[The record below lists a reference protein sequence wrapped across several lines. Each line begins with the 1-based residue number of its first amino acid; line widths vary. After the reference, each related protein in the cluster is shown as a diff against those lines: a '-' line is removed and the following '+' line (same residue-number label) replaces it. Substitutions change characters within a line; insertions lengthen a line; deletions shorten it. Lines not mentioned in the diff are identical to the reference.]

1 MKRRIFGVETEYG
14 LMCASL
20 NGGVPPLD
28 PEDAAQRLFAQVLA
42 TNRSTNTFL
51 ANGAR
56 LYLDVGAHPE
66 YASAECDS
74 VHDIVCN
81 DRAGDAIFS
90 TMVDVL
96 NEELIQKSIPG
107 KVHLFKNNVDTQ
119 GNSFGCHENY
129 LVRRRRDYRAR
140 IESLVPFFVSRQ
152 ILVGAGF
159 IAKDDA
165 GVRYEISQRAHHM
178 WDAVSSASTR
188 ARPMIN
194 TRDEPHGDAELY
206 RRMHVIVGD
215 SNISDSTSALKIG
228 MTEAVLNC
236 LEDGVRFRQCE
247 LADPMLAIREISQDT
262 SGKALV
268 EQANGTRITALE
280 IQVAIYE
287 QVMAHYESA
296 GWLSTLDPTRE
307 YVFDLWKRALEGI
320 ERGNTDSLATE
331 IDWIAKKRLLKRYQ
345 ERLGVGLDDPRIA
358 RLDLA
363 WHDITRSGL
372 RASLEAS
379 GGLKKLVTEDEV
391 TTAMAIPPQT
401 TRAKLRGDFVAAA
414 LDSRRDFMADWTNL
428 RLITADGSATVLLK
442 DPFVNADSRV
452 DALMEELDC

>member
-1 MKRRIFGVETEYG
+1 MKRRIFGIETEYG

-90 TMVDVL
+90 GMADVL
-96 NEELIQKSIPG
+96 NTDLAQKNIPG
-107 KVHLFKNNVDTQ
+107 KVHLFKNNVDSQ
-119 GNSFGCHENY
+119 GNSYGCHENY

-165 GVRYEISQRAHHM
+165 GARYEISQRAHHM

-236 LEDGVRFRQCE
+236 LEDGLRFRQCE
-247 LADPMLAIREISQDT
+247 LADPMQAIREISQDT
-262 SGKALV
+262 SARAMVTQSNGAKISAL
-268 EQANGTRITALE
+268 N
-280 IQVAIYE
+280 IQTSIYE
-287 QVMAHYESA
+287 QVIAHYEAA
-296 GWLSTLDPTRE
+296 GWFAELDPMRR
-307 YVFDLWKRALEGI
+307 YVFDLWKRALEGF
-320 ERGNTDSLATE
+320 ESGNIDSLATE
-331 IDWIAKKRLLKRYQ
+331 IDWLAKKRLLERYQ
-345 ERLGVGLDDPRIA
+345 DRLAVGLDDPRIA

-363 WHDITRSGL
+363 WHDITSSGL
-372 RASLEAS
+372 RSALENS
-379 GGLKKLVTEDEV
+379 GGLKKLVSDDEI
-391 TTAMAIPPQT
+391 TTATAIPPQT

-414 LDSRRDFMADWTNL
+414 MDSHRDFMADWTNL
-428 RLITADGSATVLLK
+428 RLITPEGSSTVLLK
-442 DPFVNADSRV
+442 DPFVSVDERV
-452 DALMEELDC
+452 DALMEELEC